1 MWKKIPV
8 HTHHHAAE
16 INSDPEGGVSVSS
29 GGESET
35 LVGWNEVLEYTD
47 GVPATVLL
55 HYHDLDCVSEHSRRE
70 IQGFPEVS

>member
-1 MWKKIPV
+1 MHVLFPRQISEKTVEIKIPE

-35 LVGWNEVLEYTD
+35 LV
-47 GVPATVLL
+47 
-55 HYHDLDCVSEHSRRE
+55 R
-70 IQGFPEVS
+70 